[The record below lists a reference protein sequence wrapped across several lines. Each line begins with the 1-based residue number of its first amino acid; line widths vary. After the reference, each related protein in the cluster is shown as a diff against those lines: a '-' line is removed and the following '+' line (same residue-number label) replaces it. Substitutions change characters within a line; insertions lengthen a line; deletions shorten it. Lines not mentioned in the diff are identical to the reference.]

1 MLTRPPA
8 YPLHALLAPNRAQAF
23 RMAERLAIPR
33 MARPGDATRHGPAD
47 TALQAP
53 FSPRLS
59 APGGIG
65 RDASPA

>member
-8 YPLHALLAPNRAQAF
+8 YPLHALLAPNRAQAI

-33 MARPGDATRHGPAD
+33 TGRPGDATRHGPAD
-47 TALQAP
+47 APLQAP
-53 FSPRLS
+53 YGPRPS